1 MHGEALG
8 GENGRVRPGM
18 DLGGGPV
25 DGVWWMGGGVIVLV
39 EVGGG
44 FFLPGEGGRSW
55 DDPTN
60 NSDAANV
67 KVTVEGG
74 SPRGIG
80 DVGDVDGGDDVR
92 VEGGDE
98 ADLFLEGGKES
109 VP

>member
-8 GENGRVRPGM
+8 GENGRMRPGM

-25 DGVWWMGGGVIVLV
+25 DGVWWMGRAVAVLV

-44 FFLPGEGGRSW
+44 FFLPGEGGRSGNG
-55 DDPTN
+55 PTN
-60 NSDAANV
+60 NSDAANL
-67 KVTVEGG
+67 KVAVEGG
-74 SPRGIG
+74 GPRR
-80 DVGDVDGGDDVR
+80 VGNVGEVDGGDYVG